1 MGCPTVDQRRGHSR
15 WSPTWLLQGW
25 QVPAGG
31 SEQEARWTWS
41 GQAGRGRLMLKGH
54 RGRPGCQV
62 QAGLPT
68 WREGGRRPTAASH
81 HLPCAFLGHLSL
93 ADPPVPGACGFLS
106 CVETFQMATPL
117 HQPLLG
123 AGPPHSG
130 RLSQCTC
137 SPPSAMS
144 LVCCELLGAQL
155 NEPETGLR
163 GEDGGPRQSPP
174 SPAPA
179 PAPASSRGQK
189 SPPKL
194 RCTCRRLEAKP
205 DSLWVCGG
213 GFSGLSQVFGFR
225 TPVGIF
231 WADAVMSLA
240 VTQCR
245 WVTEG
250 GREVLGMNP
259 ADSTIFLWPL

>member
-1 MGCPTVDQRRGHSR
+1 MGCPTVDQRRGHCR

-123 AGPPHSG
+123 AGPPLSG
-130 RLSQCTC
+130 RLSRCTC

-163 GEDGGPRQSPP
+163 GEDGGPRQSPL

-194 RCTCRRLEAKP
+194 RCACRRLEAKP
-205 DSLWVCGG
+205 DSLWVWG
-213 GFSGLSQVFGFR
+213 GFLWTLPGLWLQDSRWYILGRCSHVPG
-225 TPVGIF
+225 
-231 WADAVMSLA
+231 M
-240 VTQCR
+240 TQCR